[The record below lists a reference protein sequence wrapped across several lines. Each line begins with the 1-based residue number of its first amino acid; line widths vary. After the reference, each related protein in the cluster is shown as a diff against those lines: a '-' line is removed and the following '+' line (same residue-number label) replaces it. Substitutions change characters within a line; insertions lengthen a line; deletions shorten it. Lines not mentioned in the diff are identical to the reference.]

1 VDQPAQ
7 GSAHRILTLHG
18 AHNLIKDEVFVK
30 RLAMSQE
37 VLGCALYLLTTTAIP
52 RTGPVWA
59 RGFCPGSRRPRARV
73 PLVVWAW
80 DLLLC
85 GFSAA
90 VSRPPPVA
98 SFSLCDLRLFV
109 IKRIYS
115 LATHHP
121 IGWACGASTPCGG
134 PRSSSCVVCG
144 CAWRSCVRR
153 LPAVV
158 FSRLVCG
165 APLWGS
171 FVRGCDRLA
180 HISRG

>member
-1 VDQPAQ
+1 MFLSRCTEVQAAGNSKKNLYGFRLGPHPARARTLRRLPRPTSTQ
-7 GSAHRILTLHG
+7 RISSLSRRRPTTRTFTPFYFAREEHCTTWT
-18 AHNLIKDEVFVK
+18 APRRSPVATTTTTTH
-30 RLAMSQE
+30 SE

-85 GFSAA
+85 GFFAA

-109 IKRIYS
+109 IKRIYPS
-115 LATHHP
+115 AP
-121 IGWACGASTPCGG
+121 EK
-134 PRSSSCVVCG
+134 
-144 CAWRSCVRR
+144 
-153 LPAVV
+153 
-158 FSRLVCG
+158 FSHG
-165 APLWGS
+165 E
-171 FVRGCDRLA
+171 
-180 HISRG
+180 